1 MTGFEPLIGAAT
13 AGLAGLITSVIKEGG
28 SGLLKKADI
37 DLFKGAAFNRAIQ
50 KYVSSY
56 AKRHGELK
64 VACVRMDQ
72 PHQAG

>member
-37 DLFKGAAFNRAIQ
+37 DLFKGPAFNRAIQ

-72 PHQAG
+72 PH